1 MIRLAEQFPQILGIA
16 NVHYRFGHGLGL
28 GPVIALFDVGP
39 WQGLGHQLLAPLLL
53 VGLAFETL
61 SRSWR
66 RRSGVYQTVSVTSSW
81 LALLFV
87 SLVAVGP
94 FYFRGMLV
102 GESGSAYWLTSP
114 NPDFFSLILV
124 MVSGLYLI
132 EALMDQRRR
141 QVLLFGFVA
150 VLAAVPAAFIRPL
163 NLIWLVSLVF
173 VVVYA
178 IGRQNGIRRFWLPG
192 RVVVLLI
199 GSLGF
204 LLFLPLLLTQ
214 LIVSGYFLYP
224 LSVFS
229 LELFDW
235 RVPLDTTNS
244 LRDVLQQW
252 ARDPNGAIDWF
263 PIWAIRTSMDV
274 WSQAALLLS
283 LLSIAAIL
291 LGSYVSKGFRENALN
306 LRPLMIALLPA
317 TVTLIAWFV
326 LGPDLR
332 FAYGFIWFV
341 SLVLLTLLVA
351 ALRETKRHKTA
362 LMVTY
367 LSLAAVVGFILT
379 AEPGGVSNLRLR
391 EASGS
396 AFLGLPA
403 LTPIEVVSKT
413 NANGVTINVP
423 VLGENCGDA
432 EPPCGLGLDER
443 LAYRG
448 SKVTDGFRIE
458 RG

>member
-1 MIRLAEQFPQILGIA
+1 
-16 NVHYRFGHGLGL
+16 
-28 GPVIALFDVGP
+28 
-39 WQGLGHQLLAPLLL
+39 
-53 VGLAFETL
+53 
-61 SRSWR
+61 
-66 RRSGVYQTVSVTSSW
+66 
-81 LALLFV
+81 
-87 SLVAVGP
+87 
-94 FYFRGMLV
+94 
-102 GESGSAYWLTSP
+102 
-114 NPDFFSLILV
+114 
-124 MVSGLYLI
+124 
-132 EALMDQRRR
+132 
-141 QVLLFGFVA
+141 
-150 VLAAVPAAFIRPL
+150 
-163 NLIWLVSLVF
+163 
-173 VVVYA
+173 
-178 IGRQNGIRRFWLPG
+178 
-192 RVVVLLI
+192 
-199 GSLGF
+199 
-204 LLFLPLLLTQ
+204 
-214 LIVSGYFLYP
+214 
-224 LSVFS
+224 
-229 LELFDW
+229 
-235 RVPLDTTNS
+235 
-244 LRDVLQQW
+244 
-252 ARDPNGAIDWF
+252 
-263 PIWAIRTSMDV
+263 MDV